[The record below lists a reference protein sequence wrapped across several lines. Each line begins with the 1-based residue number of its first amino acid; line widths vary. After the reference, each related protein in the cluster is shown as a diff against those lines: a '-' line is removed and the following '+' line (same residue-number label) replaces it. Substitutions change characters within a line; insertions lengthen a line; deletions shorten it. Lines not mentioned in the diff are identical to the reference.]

1 MGVSING
8 VSQNE
13 WFITENPIN
22 IWFGEVSPFWET
34 SIWCQSTSKPP
45 MWIQA
50 ILAGATSPEVTR
62 NRGICAVTALPS
74 VWHPGWEVKF
84 PLSPVASSI
93 IFIFLGTPQPTTT
106 IWQVARLDPDSLG
119 VLLSTS
125 ARHSEDVRKSLWDPV
140 INFRLSQKI
149 CRSSMIQYLGA
160 VFFAPLSR
168 IRNRSPTSPCF
179 SWAGRSADQGSHFR
193 MSESG
198 WVLHRICFENQ
209 TWQWNAV
216 EDPPRIF
223 LFQCPFSGFS
233 SCGADDTDTHYIS
246 ELPHRAVQESWD
258 AESQTGRKLREIR
271 GWYRSG
277 DESFWVNQ
285 LVNCPTKV
293 NR

>member
-22 IWFGEVSPFWET
+22 IWFGEVPPFWET

-193 MSESG
+193 MSESVEYCIG
-198 WVLHRICFENQ
+198 FVLKIKHGSGM
-209 TWQWNAV
+209 QWKI
-216 EDPPRIF
+216 P
-223 LFQCPFSGFS
+223 LGFS
-233 SCGADDTDTHYIS
+233 YFNAHLVDFQLWSWWHWYALHFWVA
-246 ELPHRAVQESWD
+246 PRAVQESWD

>member
-1 MGVSING
+1 MIWGGTTILGNLHMMPIHFQASNV
-8 VSQNE
+8 
-13 WFITENPIN
+13 NPGDSCRRHLTWGHPKQRNMCSHCAAIRLAPRVRS
-22 IWFGEVSPFWET
+22 EVPPKSGGLFDYFYFFRDSTTNHHDLT
-34 SIWCQSTSKPP
+34 SCKVGSRLSWRS
-45 MWIQA
+45 A
-50 ILAGATSPEVTR
+50 FDVGATLRGCEEV
-62 NRGICAVTALPS
+62 
-74 VWHPGWEVKF
+74 
-84 PLSPVASSI
+84 
-93 IFIFLGTPQPTTT
+93 
-106 IWQVARLDPDSLG
+106 
-119 VLLSTS
+119 
-125 ARHSEDVRKSLWDPV
+125 LWDPV